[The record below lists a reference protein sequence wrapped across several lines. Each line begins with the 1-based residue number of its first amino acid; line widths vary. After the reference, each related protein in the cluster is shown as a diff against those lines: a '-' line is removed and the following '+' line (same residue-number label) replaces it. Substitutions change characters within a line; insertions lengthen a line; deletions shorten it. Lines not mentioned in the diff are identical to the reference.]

1 MSSAAETDK
10 PPSPIRALIRDG
22 NFLCIWLIGGLTGV
36 VRWFQ
41 LLALGVFTFEI
52 TGSPLLVST
61 IPILWML
68 PLTLLG
74 PAVGVIADQLSR
86 KALLAGSISMII
98 ALQIAMAFLAHL
110 GELSYPLIAAASLI
124 SGLFWATDMPI
135 RRRLLGDLS
144 GGNVSAAMSLDS
156 ATGNATRMA
165 GPLLGGV
172 VLQTVG
178 MFGVFTF
185 SGVIYAICLVLMLI
199 AQLPGR
205 ITPAAPPS
213 FLRDLAGGIRFVVG
227 DRPLRRILTITI
239 VFNLWG
245 FPFTSMIPIIG
256 REYLGLTPFYV
267 GVISSMEGLGAFIGA
282 MMVAMLAKPDYFFR
296 IYLGG
301 TLLNLST
308 IGYLGLLTLVAG
320 GPHHSFFSVS
330 VALVITGIASACFA
344 AMQGTLTY
352 LAAPPEFRSRVLG
365 VLTLCIGSGPIG
377 FFNVGWMA
385 ESFGVPAALGI
396 ISAEGLF
403 VLLVLWVWGESQDGP
418 GKTDRGAGTPA

>member
-1 MSSAAETDK
+1 VSSAAEDTQSV
-10 PPSPIRALIRDG
+10 SPIRTLIRDG
-22 NFLCIWLIGGLTGV
+22 NFLCIWMLGGLTGV

-41 LLALGVFTFEI
+41 LLAFGVYTFEV

-74 PAVGVIADQLSR
+74 PVIGVVADQVSR
-86 KALLAGSISMII
+86 KVLLASSITMII
-98 ALQIAMAFLAHL
+98 AVQAGMAFAASE
-110 GELSYPLIAAASLI
+110 GVLSYELLALASIL

-144 GGNVSAAMSLDS
+144 GGHVSAAMGLDS

-172 VLQTVG
+172 VLQMVG
-178 MFGVFTF
+178 MFGIFAL
-185 SGVIYAICLVLMLI
+185 SGVIYSVCLVLMLI
-199 AQLPGR
+199 AHLPGR
-205 ITPAAPPS
+205 IPPAAAPS
-213 FLRDLAGGIRFVVG
+213 FLRDLAGGVRFVIR

-239 VFNLWG
+239 IFNMWG

-256 REYLGLTPFYV
+256 REYLGLSPFYV

-282 MMVAMLAKPDYFFR
+282 MLVATLAKPEFFFR

-301 TLLNLST
+301 TMLNLSA
-308 IGYLGLLTLVAG
+308 IGYLGLLTFVAG

-330 VALVITGIASACFA
+330 MALMITGIASACFA

-365 VLTLCIGSGPIG
+365 VLTLCIGTGPIG

-385 ESFGVPAALGI
+385 EQFGVPAALAI

-403 VLLVLWVWGESQDGP
+403 ALLVLWVWGESQDQVDTPRP
-418 GKTDRGAGTPA
+418 GETR

>member
-1 MSSAAETDK
+1 M
-10 PPSPIRALIRDG
+10 
-22 NFLCIWLIGGLTGV
+22 IGGLTGV
-36 VRWFQ
+36 IRWFQ
-41 LLALGVFTFEI
+41 LLAFGVYTFEV

-74 PAVGVIADQLSR
+74 PVIGVVADQISR
-86 KALLAGSISMII
+86 KVLLASSIAMII
-98 ALQIAMAFLAHL
+98 ALQLGMALAAHS
-110 GELSYPLIAAASLI
+110 GDLSYELLALASFL

-144 GGNVSAAMSLDS
+144 GGHVSAAMGLDS

-178 MFGVFTF
+178 MLGVFTL
-185 SGVIYAICLVLMLI
+185 SGIVYSVCLALMLV
-199 AQLPGR
+199 ARLPSV
-205 ITPAAPPS
+205 ITPAAAPS
-213 FLRDLAGGIRFVVG
+213 FLRDLAGGIRFVIG
-227 DRPLRRILTITI
+227 DRPLRRILIITI

-256 REYLGLTPFYV
+256 REYLGLSPFFV
-267 GVISSMEGLGAFIGA
+267 GLISSMEGLGAFIGA
-282 MMVAMLAKPDYFFR
+282 MLVAVLAKPEFFFR

-301 TLLNLST
+301 TLLNLSA
-308 IGYLGLLTLVAG
+308 IGYLGLLTFVAG

-330 VALVITGIASACFA
+330 MALVITGIASACFA

-365 VLTLCIGSGPIG
+365 VLTLCIGTGPIG

-385 ESFGVPAALGI
+385 EQFGVPAALAI

-403 VLLVLWVWGESQDGP
+403 ALLVLWVWGESQDRIDASQSP
-418 GKTDRGAGTPA
+418 GTG

>member
-1 MSSAAETDK
+1 MSSAAEDQQSA
-10 PPSPIRALIRDG
+10 SPIRTLIRDG
-22 NFLCIWLIGGLTGV
+22 NFLCIWILGGLTGV

-41 LLALGVFTFEI
+41 LLAFGVYTFEV

-74 PAVGVIADQLSR
+74 PVIGVVADQISR
-86 KALLAGSISMII
+86 KALLASSITMII
-98 ALQIAMAFLAHL
+98 TVQVGMAFAANE
-110 GELSYPLIAAASLI
+110 GVLSYELLALASIL

-144 GGNVSAAMSLDS
+144 GGHVSAAMGLDS

-172 VLQTVG
+172 VLQMVG
-178 MFGVFTF
+178 MFGIFAL
-185 SGVIYAICLVLMLI
+185 SGVIYSVCLVLMLI
-199 AQLPGR
+199 AHLPGR
-205 ITPAAPPS
+205 ITPAAAPS
-213 FLRDLAGGIRFVVG
+213 FLRDLAGGVRFVIR

-239 VFNLWG
+239 IFNMWG

-256 REYLGLTPFYV
+256 REYLGLSPFYV
-267 GVISSMEGLGAFIGA
+267 GVISSMEGLGAFVGA
-282 MMVAMLAKPDYFFR
+282 MLVATLAKPEFFFR

-301 TLLNLST
+301 TILNLST
-308 IGYLGLLTLVAG
+308 IGYLGLLTFVAG

-330 VALVITGIASACFA
+330 MALMITGIASACFA

-365 VLTLCIGSGPIG
+365 VLTLCIGTGPIG

-385 ESFGVPAALGI
+385 EEFGVPAALAI

-403 VLLVLWVWGESQDGP
+403 ALLVLWVWGESQDQVDTPRP
-418 GKTDRGAGTPA
+418 GEKR

>member
-1 MSSAAETDK
+1 VSSAAEDQQSA
-10 PPSPIRALIRDG
+10 SPIRTLIRDG
-22 NFLCIWLIGGLTGV
+22 NFLCIWILGGLTGV

-41 LLALGVFTFEI
+41 LLAFGVYTFEV

-74 PAVGVIADQLSR
+74 PVIGVVADQISR
-86 KALLAGSISMII
+86 KALLASSITMII
-98 ALQIAMAFLAHL
+98 TVQVGMAFAANE
-110 GELSYPLIAAASLI
+110 GVLSYELLALASIL

-144 GGNVSAAMSLDS
+144 GGHVSAAMGLDS

-172 VLQTVG
+172 VLQMVG
-178 MFGVFTF
+178 MFGIFAL
-185 SGVIYAICLVLMLI
+185 SGVIYSVCLVLMLI
-199 AQLPGR
+199 AHLPGR
-205 ITPAAPPS
+205 ITPAAAPS
-213 FLRDLAGGIRFVVG
+213 FLRDLAGGVRFVIR

-239 VFNLWG
+239 IFNMWG

-256 REYLGLTPFYV
+256 REYLGLSPFYV
-267 GVISSMEGLGAFIGA
+267 GVISSMEGLGAFVGA
-282 MMVAMLAKPDYFFR
+282 MLVATLAKPEFFFR
-296 IYLGG
+296 IYLSG
-301 TLLNLST
+301 TILNLST
-308 IGYLGLLTLVAG
+308 IGYLGLLTFVAG

-330 VALVITGIASACFA
+330 MALMITGIASACFA

-365 VLTLCIGSGPIG
+365 VLTLCIGTGPIG

-385 ESFGVPAALGI
+385 EEFGVPAALAI

-403 VLLVLWVWGESQDGP
+403 ALLVLWVWGESQDQVDTPRP
-418 GKTDRGAGTPA
+418 GEKR